1 MRKKPGN
8 AQLQVSGVTIAGL
21 VDKTVAACNEVVG
34 KYVALHNKM
43 KGDAASGVKI
53 PAKIEKAIGE
63 LYQETKILNDGVQA
77 LRDFK
82 RVISES
88 IEEPLPEDLSQDID
102 DAPFDPYVADEGFL
116 RTIGTI
122 VKDKNPISRLFCY
135 ASLLARFNDEISA
148 RKDRV
153 EKLKIRARQE
163 PSSEEAKTAKILRA
177 KNEEAVAILERRRVR
192 IGQQFLKL
200 RLYVL
205 KRVLNASTKVSD
217 MFPNGGMRDFEVREQ
232 LRSSLDNTMLFDH
245 KTGEPVMTVKPEL
258 TDISTSL
265 RLLWEEIVAQKM
277 SRRQT
282 ENWMINADG
291 DRHRK

>member
-1 MRKKPGN
+1 MRKKSGN

-21 VDKTVAACNEVVG
+21 VDHIVSACNEVVG
-34 KYVALHNKM
+34 KYVDLLSKI
-43 KGDAASGVKI
+43 KGGSATGAKI
-53 PAKIEKAIGE
+53 PAKTEKAIDE
-63 LYQETKILNDGVQA
+63 LYQETKLLNEGLQY
-77 LRDFK
+77 LCDFK

-88 IEEPLPEDLSQDID
+88 VEEPLPEELSRDID
-102 DAPFDPYVADEGFL
+102 ESPFDPYVCDEGFL

-122 VKDKNPISRLFCY
+122 VKDKNPVSRLFCY
-135 ASLLARFNDEISA
+135 ASMLARFNDEILA
-148 RKDRV
+148 RKERI
-153 EKLKIRARQE
+153 EKLKLRARKE

-200 RLYVL
+200 RLYVI

-232 LRSSLDNTMLFDH
+232 IRSSRDNTMLFDS
-245 KTGEPVMTVKPEL
+245 KTGEPVMTVKPEM

-282 ENWMINADG
+282 ENWMINADASQ
-291 DRHRK
+291 HRK